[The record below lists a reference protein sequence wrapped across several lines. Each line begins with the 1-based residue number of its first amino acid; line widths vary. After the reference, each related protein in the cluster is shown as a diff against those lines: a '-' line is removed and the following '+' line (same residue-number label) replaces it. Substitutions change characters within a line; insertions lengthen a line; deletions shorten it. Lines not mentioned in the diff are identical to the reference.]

1 MKPLQIG
8 VLVVVSAVIG
18 GLFMKWQISRN
29 MVNLAPV
36 APAAAAVSQPA
47 APAVHPVTMQSQPAE
62 PVEAPPVVEHKAAN
76 VNARPHKPIKS
87 RQAAPVM
94 MARVEAPPAVQAPAE
109 VPPAAVTQPEPPR
122 SEPVSAPEQP
132 VQYPEPAVS
141 AQAPVQPAVPL
152 QVTLKAGT
160 LISART
166 VEALSSEHNAA
177 GDGFSATLD
186 KPVEADGWVIA
197 ERGARLEGKVVEA
210 GHANGQSHLVIA
222 LTQLRTSDGQRVAI
236 ETEPFSKQAQASA
249 SESAVKVAAGAALG
263 AAIGA
268 MAAGGKGAAIGLG
281 VGTAAGAGGAVAT
294 RSKTAVLPPETLLQF
309 RLKNPVTITERQ
321 GRS

>member
-1 MKPLQIG
+1 MKPLQVA

-29 MVNLAPV
+29 MARVATV
-36 APAAAAVSQPA
+36 APAATVAQPA
-47 APAVHPVTMQSQPAE
+47 APAVHPVTTQSQPAE
-62 PVEAPPVVEHKAAN
+62 PVEAPVAEHKVAN
-76 VNARPHKPIKS
+76 VNARPKKAIKS
-87 RQAAPVM
+87 RQAAPVI
-94 MARVEAPPAVQAPAE
+94 MARVEEPPAVQAPAE
-109 VPPAAVTQPEPPR
+109 PPQAAVTQPEPPNVA
-122 SEPVSAPEQP
+122 PAPAPEQP

-141 AQAPVQPAVPL
+141 APAPVQPAAPL

-166 VEALSSEHNAA
+166 VEGLSSEHNAA

-186 KPVEADGWVIA
+186 KPVVADGWVIA

-210 GHANGQSHLVIA
+210 GHGNGQSHLVIA
-222 LTQLRTSDGQRVAI
+222 LTQLRTSDGQRVPI
-236 ETEPFSKQAQASA
+236 ETETFSKQAQASA
-249 SESAVKVAAGAALG
+249 GESAAKVAAGAALG

-268 MAAGGKGAAIGLG
+268 MAGGGKGAAIGLG

-294 RSKTAVLPPETLLQF
+294 RSKAAVLPPETLLQF